1 MSGILKRKAEAN
13 DTNHQAKSAKT
24 GTNNDSASQDMVFDE
39 LWRMSKVVVFGL
51 PHPDDSENG
60 YQAKLHCKG
69 SLNWE
74 TGARGLPLWLLVN
87 KAVYAQALKQLR
99 RHATFACY
107 ADVRT
112 YGCIKVS
119 PILYTLLFTEADFH
133 CRYRGGRVLVMRERE
148 KLIVPAFMSQ
158 FGSTLATLN
167 ITTIF
172 LPNAYMGHDFVFVW
186 PRLGD
191 KIFESLQRV
200 NFRLVTMDVPPSYVP
215 LALVSVFRDAYER
228 QVLVH
233 VKGILGNNMQI
244 LEHGSLGQGDFV
256 KVFDFRFIKA

>member
-69 SLNWE
+69 SLNGE
-74 TGARGLPLWLLVN
+74 TGVRGLPLWLLVN

-99 RHATFACY
+99 SHATFACY
-107 ADVRT
+107 TDVRT

-148 KLIVPAFMSQ
+148 KRIVPAFMSQ

-167 ITTIF
+167 IATRFPITCVH
-172 LPNAYMGHDFVFVW
+172 GS
-186 PRLGD
+186 R
-191 KIFESLQRV
+191 
-200 NFRLVTMDVPPSYVP
+200 FRL
-215 LALVSVFRDAYER
+215 LVAAPV
-228 QVLVH
+228 
-233 VKGILGNNMQI
+233 
-244 LEHGSLGQGDFV
+244 
-256 KVFDFRFIKA
+256 